1 MFITKQNTVEYN
13 ISDEIAQY
21 AKVKNLD
28 FIGTGGGYDYVFKKL
43 KDGQEVILGLPND
56 VDGNVTEGS
65 PSSLSE
71 KCRIYIYA
79 NGLISGVGESNDE
92 EKKLTGGGFVISG
105 DDYIETSFDVINAK
119 TAMNIMLE
127 MK

>member
-1 MFITKQNTVEYN
+1 MFITKHNKIEYN
-13 ISDEIAQY
+13 ISDEITEY

-43 KDGQEVILGLPND
+43 KNGKEIILGLPND
-56 VDGNVTEGS
+56 VDGTVTEGS

-71 KCRIYIYA
+71 KCRIYIYE
-79 NGLISGVGESNDE
+79 NGMLS
-92 EKKLTGGGFVISG
+92 GGFEQSNG
-105 DDYIETSFDVINAK
+105 DDYTETSFDVINAK

>member
-1 MFITKQNTVEYN
+1 MFITKHNKIEYN

-43 KDGQEVILGLPND
+43 KNGQEIILGLPDD
-56 VDGNVTEGS
+56 VEGNVTEGS

-79 NGLISGVGESNDE
+79 NGLISGGFEQSN
-92 EKKLTGGGFVISG
+92 G
-105 DDYIETSFDVINAK
+105 DDYTETSLDVINAK
-119 TAMNIMLE
+119 TAMNMIVE

>member
-1 MFITKQNTVEYN
+1 MFITNNKIEYN
-13 ISDEIAQY
+13 ISDEITEY

-43 KDGQEVILGLPND
+43 KNGQEIILGLPND

-71 KCRIYIYA
+71 KCRIYIYE
-79 NGLISGVGESNDE
+79 NGMLS
-92 EKKLTGGGFVISG
+92 GGFEQSNG
-105 DDYIETSFDVINAK
+105 DDYTETSFDVINAK

-127 MK
+127 MKW

>member
-1 MFITKQNTVEYN
+1 MFITKNNTVEYN

-43 KDGQEVILGLPND
+43 KNGQEIILGLPND

-71 KCRIYIYA
+71 KCRIYIYE
-79 NGLISGVGESNDE
+79 NGMLS
-92 EKKLTGGGFVISG
+92 GGFEQSNG
-105 DDYIETSFDVINAK
+105 DDYTETSFDVINAK